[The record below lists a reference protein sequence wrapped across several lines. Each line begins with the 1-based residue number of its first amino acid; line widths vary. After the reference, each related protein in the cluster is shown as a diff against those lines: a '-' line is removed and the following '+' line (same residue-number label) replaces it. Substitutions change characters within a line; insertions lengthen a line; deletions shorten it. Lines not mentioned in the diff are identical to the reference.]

1 MTRIIT
7 CLSFTL
13 LASFFWAQ
21 GPTIGKTEQ
30 AAIQRAKTT
39 LVSSLDSSLPKVTLE
54 FFLNYESGGA
64 DIRWEVNDCGEQT
77 GNPVDRRD
85 DIPMCVEADF
95 AKDQTTVTVTVSVGT
110 FKKGVSGA
118 PALFYMAVQDSS
130 GKSHSLRRLSELP
143 KELHRPAPKSPR
155 DLPPPVTSS
164 V

>member
-1 MTRIIT
+1 MRRLIIGPM
-7 CLSFTL
+7 L
-13 LASFFWAQ
+13 LLTGLAWSQ

-77 GNPVDRRD
+77 GSPADRGSD
-85 DIPMCVEADF
+85 SPMCVEADF
-95 AKDQTTVTVTVSVGT
+95 TKDQTGVTVTVSVGT

-118 PALFYMAVQDSS
+118 PALFYIAVQDSS
-130 GKSHSLRRLSELP
+130 GKSHSLRRLGDLP
-143 KELHRPAPKSPR
+143 KELHRPPPKSPR
-155 DLPPPVTSS
+155 DLPPSSTSS